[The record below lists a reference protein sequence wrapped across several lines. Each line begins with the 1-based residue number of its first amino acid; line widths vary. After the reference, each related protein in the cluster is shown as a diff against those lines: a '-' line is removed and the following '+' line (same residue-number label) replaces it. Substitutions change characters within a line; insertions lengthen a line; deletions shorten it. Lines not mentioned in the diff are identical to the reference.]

1 MSDIISIVGYITNNQ
16 FRGQIAIEEAPFK
29 ELCFEGE
36 NKIMWSEK
44 VFTKILDN
52 EQIDTNSFKFQI
64 LLFSDVKQDRDLF
77 SSISN
82 LTKNISYW
90 EDVVKAAEVW
100 DLRPYKWVI
109 DSKELQPEVQASLPT
124 SKHGKI
130 IGYIY
135 SLSELRIPDKCKPWP
150 GNQTSIP
157 VTLPNTRKLKE
168 PEQILAKQ
176 QAPGPKPVDGTDL
189 YDALRVESL
198 TPKN

>member
-16 FRGQIAIEEAPFK
+16 FKGQIAIEEAPFK

-52 EQIDTNSFKFQI
+52 EQIDTNSFKFKI

-82 LTKNISYW
+82 LIKTNSYW
-90 EDVVKAAEVW
+90 DEVIKAAEAW
-100 DLRPYKWVI
+100 DLRPCKWVI
-109 DSKELQPEVQASLPT
+109 ESKELKPEIQASLPT
-124 SKHGKI
+124 SKHSKI

-135 SLSELRIPDKCKPWP
+135 SLSALRIPDECKPWP

-157 VTLPNTRKLKE
+157 VTLPNKPKLKE

-176 QAPGPKPVDGTDL
+176 QAPAPKPVGGTDL